1 MSSRLPLA
9 PLLGALIHLIRHEP
23 AATDAQAALLAV
35 IRGLLD
41 GQPLRIK
48 AEAEALFLNEEQVS
62 LKLPGATM
70 LNEQLLLHGLEAI
83 QLPADADEADLLALT
98 RVLAAFSGA
107 YATPAEVIRALG
119 STAQRIEVVAS
130 PDPLSILQVSPRP
143 QAQPAARRARRR
155 DSLEITRGDSD
166 AIELDPQLA
175 QTNEIELPGEPPE
188 PERPALGTIL
198 GRGRAAVAQEDW
210 NGVLD
215 AALHLIELEDEAP
228 SERTGRTYR
237 QELKR
242 LIPPEHLG
250 MLARLAHGE
259 RQQEVVGV
267 LRRFGPLGTETLVEL
282 LVGAPNLS
290 ERHSYYTAITQMRAG
305 PEAILSRLDHPLWYV
320 VRNAAELCGELEIS
334 DAVPALGRQLQHPDE
349 RVRKS
354 AAGAL
359 GRIGTPLAQQW
370 LRKAFADQAPA
381 VLRQALAHVSGAV
394 SKELG
399 AAIIALLERENTLE
413 VQRDALLALGR
424 IGSEDALQVLSA
436 WAAPTSRRFGRNPL
450 PLRLLALKGLALAG
464 PAAEG
469 ALSTLSRDDAPEIKS
484 AAAEALAALR
494 P

>member
-1 MSSRLPLA
+1 
-9 PLLGALIHLIRHEP
+9 
-23 AATDAQAALLAV
+23 
-35 IRGLLD
+35 
-41 GQPLRIK
+41 
-48 AEAEALFLNEEQVS
+48 
-62 LKLPGATM
+62 
-70 LNEQLLLHGLEAI
+70 
-83 QLPADADEADLLALT
+83 
-98 RVLAAFSGA
+98 AAFSGA
-107 YATPAEVIRALG
+107 YATPADVIIALG

-155 DSLEITRGDSD
+155 DSLEITRGDGD

-215 AALHLIELEDEAP
+215 AALYLIELEDEAP

-381 VLRQALAHVSGAV
+381 VLRQALAHLSGAV
-394 SKELG
+394 SKEL
-399 AAIIALLERENTLE
+399 AAGIIALLERENTLE

-464 PAAEG
+464 PAAEA